1 MNATDIPLPQDTQL
15 YESVNNEILT
25 PRLSVTNISGS
36 TLLGSFNNPPF
47 KQYKLNLYSQ
57 SVSEINISINDK
69 SISSMRGGIYYN
81 LNGFDYGF
89 DYRFLNNQSPT
100 VCFLPE
106 IQAKDLDANVALNLV
121 ASNTYTISD
130 YESVLS
136 NSLLVN
142 NLILLRNQTAASQ
155 NKVYRVQE
163 VNGEQITVYDD
174 SDDNWEDTGSGSIN
188 AALFQNQEYIFIR
201 AKVVDLLG
209 TFYYG
214 MYNLAPNPDWR
225 FWWVSQTQSVHLPKA
240 NYGVTLNS
248 ELARNELNYSIF
260 SAQNLKPQI
269 NEVVAINIATN
280 GNGSVGG
287 KTSGLYSIT
296 KISNA
301 KVYFQ
306 PIYPSV
312 IFIHQFFKVEWD
324 MDSLL
329 SNQVWYVNPATVT
342 NSNYLYSTVNF
353 SFSKLDINS
362 TTLSDPERWAKQGGG
377 ANDIVLG
384 FTIYPNDVNNNF
396 IKQSDS
402 FYFEIRPPTWPDINV
417 EGLSLKVNYETNIL
431 PVNQEVVA

>member
-1 MNATDIPLPQDTQL
+1 MDATDIPLPQDTQL

-25 PRLSVTNISGS
+25 PRLSVTNISDS
-36 TLLGSFNNPPF
+36 SEVASFPSPPF
-47 KQYKLNLYSQ
+47 KQYKLNLYNQ
-57 SVSEINISINDK
+57 NVSEINISINDK
-69 SISSMRGGIYYN
+69 SISSMKGGIYYN

-106 IQAKDLDANVALNLV
+106 IQAKDLDTNITLTLV
-121 ASNTYTISD
+121 SEDTYTISD

-142 NLILLRNQTAASQ
+142 NLILLRNQTDASQ

-174 SDDNWEDTGSGSIN
+174 SDSNWEDSGSGSIN
-188 AALFQNQEYIFIR
+188 ITLFIAQEYTFIR
-201 AKVVDLLG
+201 AKVVDSLG

-214 MYNLAPNPDWR
+214 MYKSGPPGSYLFSWA
-225 FWWVSQTQSVHLPKA
+225 SQTQSIHLPKA
-240 NYGVTLNS
+240 SYGVTLNS
-248 ELARNELNYSIF
+248 ELSRNELNYSIF

-280 GNGSVGG
+280 GSGSVGG
-287 KTSGLYSIT
+287 KTSGLYAIT

-306 PIYPSV
+306 PVYPSV

-362 TTLSDPERWAKQGGG
+362 TILSNPDTWAKQGGG

-402 FYFEIRPPTWPDINV
+402 FYFLIRPASWPDWNV

-431 PVNQEVVA
+431 PVNQEVF